1 MEINQYANEA
11 FQINDEDFYDVDY
24 WTGTAFET
32 RKISGLT
39 LKTLLGQNATTA
51 KREIVQFINK
61 TGSELSEGTIVYL
74 KTSSS
79 SSEYPEVELADASTE
94 ATSSKTIGA
103 VYATVADDEI
113 GIIVTSG
120 EVDNLD
126 TSMYNIGDRLW
137 LSTTAGQVTTT
148 VPVSPDHAV
157 FIGIVTRSQNG
168 NGRILYRIING
179 YELGELHDVL
189 FASTPNDGDVLTYDS
204 ATGLWKNESASG
216 GLTEFTEAENT
227 AAPNATVPVNS
238 LTPVTA
244 TTNADFAIVPKGTGA
259 FMLDIP
265 DNTTAGG
272 NKRGANS
279 VDLQTSRINE
289 FKVASGIRSII
300 LAGNSNTSTGTNA
313 ISGGDGSTASGDN
326 SVALG
331 NANSATANSAIAL
344 GWSNTA
350 SFQITTALGYLNTA
364 SGNASFAAGST
375 NTTSGAGGVGIG
387 WNNIASGGNAIAIG
401 KSSTAAGTS
410 TVAIGDG
417 NTSNGYGSA
426 SVGTSNSVASQ
437 DFNYAFGYSNSIS
450 AGAGGNVSYALAL
463 GIGHVV
469 NAPFAVGYGGFAL
482 TNSIAGRHSFSSNR
496 IATPG
501 DAQKSIFIYRGRTTD
516 NVLTTLATDAGNSI
530 NSTNSMQLSNN
541 SAYRFKGTV
550 IGKQS
555 GSVNVA
561 AWDVD
566 GLIVRGAS
574 AAATTLVVGNVNL
587 VSNTPAWGTP
597 VLSAFIDAFNGVGAL
612 RLQIQG
618 AAATNIQWTATLET
632 TEVIYA

>member
-1 MEINQYANEA
+1 MA
-11 FQINDEDFYDVDY
+11 V
-24 WTGTAFET
+24 
-32 RKISGLT
+32 
-39 LKTLLGQNATTA
+39 TT
-51 KREIVQFINK
+51 
-61 TGSELSEGTIVYL
+61 
-74 KTSSS
+74 
-79 SSEYPEVELADASTE
+79 
-94 ATSSKTIGA
+94 
-103 VYATVADDEI
+103 
-113 GIIVTSG
+113 
-120 EVDNLD
+120 
-126 TSMYNIGDRLW
+126 
-137 LSTTAGQVTTT
+137 VTTT
-148 VPVSPDHAV
+148 MAGSINYTRVTDTSADWPSVPNSTYFYDKADKLVHYKDSTGAV
-157 FIGIVTRSQNG
+157 LEMF
-168 NGRILYRIING
+168 
-179 YELGELHDVL
+179 
-189 FASTPNDGDVLTYDS
+189 
-204 ATGLWKNESASG
+204 ASG
-216 GLTEFTEAENT
+216 GLTYFTEAQST
-227 AAPNATVPVNS
+227 TSPNATVNVDS
-238 LTPVTA
+238 LTAVASTA
-244 TTNADFAIVPKGTGA
+244 NADFVIKPKGTGA
-259 FMLDIP
+259 ILGNIP
-265 DNTTAGG
+265 DNTATGG
-272 NKRGANS
+272 NKRGAGA
-279 VDLQTSRINE
+279 VDLQLNRAFATQ
-289 FKVASGIRSII
+289 VASGNNSAII
-300 LAGNSNTSTGTNA
+300 
-313 ISGGDGSTASGDN
+313 GGFNNRASGD
-326 SVALG
+326 SSLAGGVG
-331 NANSATANSAIAL
+331 
-344 GWSNTA
+344 
-350 SFQITTALGYLNTA
+350 NTA
-364 SGNASFAAGST
+364 SGSLSVAIGQNNSSSNTNSSSFGNENLSNGLNSVAIGRFNNASATSSVAIGGNISNYNTASGTRSVSIGEANTASGTNAAALGQS
-375 NTTSGAGGVGIG
+375 
-387 WNNIASGGNAIAIG
+387 NIASGGNSIAIG

-417 NTSNGYGSA
+417 NTSNGFGSA

-450 AGAGGNVSYALAL
+450 GGAGGNVSNALAL

-469 NAPFAVGYGGFAL
+469 NASFAVAYGGFAL

-516 NVLTTLATDAGNSI
+516 NVLTTLATDASNSI

-597 VLSAFIDAFNGVGAL
+597 VLSAFIDAFNGIGAL

>member
-1 MEINQYANEA
+1 MAVTDVTSLNISKYQLGIQITKVTDTSADWASVANSTY
-11 FQINDEDFYDVDY
+11 FYDKGDQLVHYKD
-24 WTGTAFET
+24 
-32 RKISGLT
+32 SG
-39 LKTLLGQNATTA
+39 
-51 KREIVQFINK
+51 
-61 TGSELSEGTIVYL
+61 GSVLEL
-74 KTSSS
+74 
-79 SSEYPEVELADASTE
+79 
-94 ATSSKTIGA
+94 
-103 VYATVADDEI
+103 
-113 GIIVTSG
+113 
-120 EVDNLD
+120 
-126 TSMYNIGDRLW
+126 
-137 LSTTAGQVTTT
+137 
-148 VPVSPDHAV
+148 
-157 FIGIVTRSQNG
+157 F
-168 NGRILYRIING
+168 
-179 YELGELHDVL
+179 
-189 FASTPNDGDVLTYDS
+189 S
-204 ATGLWKNESASG
+204 AAG
-216 GLTEFTEAENT
+216 GLTYFTEAQSTTSPNT
-227 AAPNATVPVNS
+227 TVNVDS
-238 LTPVTA
+238 LTAVA
-244 TTNADFAIVPKGTGA
+244 STTNADFAIIPKGAGA
-259 FMLDIP
+259 ILADIP
-265 DNTTAGG
+265 DNTGIGG
-272 NKRGANS
+272 NKRGQYA
-279 VDLQTSRINE
+279 VDLQMQRNSSVPSQ
-289 FKVASGIRSII
+289 VASGNHSII
-300 LAGNSNTSTGTNA
+300 VGGFNNCATTDGSIAIGSTNSSLNIYTQAVGYGNSVNGQYSGGYGINNTVSNSLAYALGSSNTSSSFPSYSFGGNNTS
-313 ISGGDGSTASGDN
+313 SGLNSTS
-326 SVALG
+326 
-331 NANSATANSAIAL
+331 
-344 GWSNTA
+344 
-350 SFQITTALGYLNTA
+350 
-364 SGNASFAAGST
+364 
-375 NTTSGAGGVGIG
+375 IG
-387 WNNIASGGNAIAIG
+387 QSNIASGGNAIAIG

-450 AGAGGNVSYALAL
+450 AGGAGNVSYALAL

-469 NAPFAVGYGGFAL
+469 NASFAVAYGGFAL

-501 DAQKSIFIYRGRTTD
+501 DAQKSIFIYRGRTTND
-516 NVLTTLATDAGNSI
+516 VLTTLATDAGNSI

-597 VLSAFIDAFNGVGAL
+597 VLSAFIDAFNGIGAL